1 MDHPVVTT
9 LILTRNLV
17 STGPMNKMSM
27 KEDPCHPPPR
37 AVTECDTPCEL
48 GLTKQGCYEMMYI
61 YHPAVLNLGH
71 LVSDIHAREEE
82 EEVMVRIDGH
92 RIYLVLYHTR
102 GNI

>member
-1 MDHPVVTT
+1 
-9 LILTRNLV
+9 
-17 STGPMNKMSM
+17 
-27 KEDPCHPPPR
+27 
-37 AVTECDTPCEL
+37 
-48 GLTKQGCYEMMYI
+48 MMYV

-102 GNI
+102 CNI

>member
-1 MDHPVVTT
+1 
-9 LILTRNLV
+9 
-17 STGPMNKMSM
+17 M
-27 KEDPCHPPPR
+27 KEDPSPSPR

>member
-1 MDHPVVTT
+1 MAT
-9 LILTRNLV
+9 LILARNLV
-17 STGPMNKMSM
+17 STGRMNQISM
-27 KEDPCHPPPR
+27 KEDPSPSPR
-37 AVTECDTPCEL
+37 AVTECDTPCEI

>member
-1 MDHPVVTT
+1 MAT
-9 LILTRNLV
+9 LTLARNLV
-17 STGPMNKMSM
+17 STGRMDQISM
-27 KEDPCHPPPR
+27 KEDPSPPR
-37 AVTECDTPCEL
+37 AVTECDTPCEI